1 VSLLGRLRP
10 LAAHLREHGTEA
22 ALALACM
29 LVLVGATLLV
39 PPWGASL
46 LRDAIPSGDMR
57 RLLWSLALGLGL
69 AVAISLASFGRDYLL
84 TRIALRFAADMRDRM
99 VARVLRRPLAAFAS
113 GGSGEQL
120 ARVAQDTAVLQ
131 QSLVRGLAIFVP
143 NVLVAV
149 GLLGYMVRVS
159 WVLSLG
165 AVVLALPML
174 WLVAFFGRRLHGTV
188 HASQRRAASMSAAL
202 GEALDGAR
210 DAKAFGREAALEERI
225 RRLGA
230 DALAAS
236 LREERMIALH
246 PAAVLLI
253 GVIGLAGLVAISAY
267 FRQRGLL
274 SGADLVAFLVALGL
288 AVGPLQEAARSGGI
302 VARFLAVL
310 ERCTEV
316 LEAPVEDDPPGMPRL
331 PRLAGRITL
340 EAVCVDYATTGF
352 RLGELTLAIAAGETV
367 AVVGP
372 SGAGKSTLLDVIARF
387 IEPTS
392 GRLVVDTFGA
402 TAYRR
407 DSLRE
412 QIGIVTQHPFLFE
425 GTIAENIRFG
435 RPDAGDDAV
444 RAATRAAHVDEF
456 VARLP
461 HGLATRLDARGANL
475 SVGQRQRIALA
486 RALLRDPAILLLDEP
501 TSALDAES
509 EQLLQDALRRTCAG
523 KTMVIVTHRPA
534 LLAMADRVVV
544 LERGRIVAD
553 RADRLTTAHLAE
565 PAEA

>member
-1 VSLLGRLRP
+1 MTVLGRLRP
-10 LAAHLREHGTEA
+10 LAAHLRDARAEG
-22 ALALACM
+22 ALAVACM

-39 PPWGASL
+39 PPWGAAL
-46 LRDAIPSGDMR
+46 LRDVIPSGDMPR
-57 RLLWSLALGLGL
+57 VLWSLVLGLGL
-69 AVAISLASFGRDYLL
+69 AIAISTASFGRDYLL

-143 NVLVAV
+143 NVLLAV
-149 GLLGYMVRVS
+149 GLLVYMIHVS

-210 DAKAFGREAALEERI
+210 DAKAALEERI

-253 GVIGLAGLVAISAY
+253 GVVGLAGLVALSAY
-267 FRQRGLL
+267 SRQRGLL
-274 SGADLVAFLVALGL
+274 SGGDLVAFLVALGL
-288 AVGPLQEAARSGGI
+288 AIGPLQEAARSGGI

-316 LEAPVEDDPPGMPRL
+316 LDAPIEDDPPAMPRL
-331 PRLAGRITL
+331 PRLTGRITL
-340 EAVCVDYATTGF
+340 SAVRVDYATTGF
-352 RLGELTLAIAAGETV
+352 RLGELTLAIAPGETV

-392 GRLVVDTFGA
+392 GRLVVDGLDA
-402 TAYRR
+402 AAHRR

-435 RPDAGDDAV
+435 RPDATIDAV

-461 HGLATRLDARGANL
+461 DGLATRLDARGANL

-523 KTMVIVTHRPA
+523 KTMVVVTHRPA

-544 LERGRIVAD
+544 LEHGRIVAD